1 MNSAMRAATEVAEQ
15 FGILST
21 EPVLLQET
29 NNTVVWLRPEPVIAK
44 VGVRARSQD
53 EICLEHAVALELE
66 VLGAESARPMQGIWP
81 TSHTDTGFIVTLWER
96 LDGADRA
103 TVTPDELARSLRR
116 LHFALGETRL
126 ALPSF
131 RGMLT
136 KASEA
141 LEENSGT
148 AALRQTDRELLH
160 ATNEQ
165 GLGAL
170 EGVSFNEVRLHG
182 EPHGGNRMATSEGLR
197 WIDFESTCTGPVE
210 WDLAFQ
216 PDEVVDHFPDADLS
230 LLAVL
235 RKLNSARVATWCLAS
250 RHPQMQEHGEI
261 HLALL
266 RQLSEESWRL
276 PRIP

>member
-1 MNSAMRAATEVAEQ
+1 V
-15 FGILST
+15 ST

-44 VGVRARSQD
+44 VGVRAHSQD
-53 EICLEHAVALELE
+53 EIRLEHAVALELCA
-66 VLGAESARPMQGIWP
+66 LGAESARPIQGARP
-81 TSHTDTGFIVTLWER
+81 TSHPNTGFIVTVWER
-96 LDGADRA
+96 LDGTDRA
-103 TVTPDELARSLRR
+103 RVPPDDLARSLRR
-116 LHFALGETRL
+116 LHLALVQTHV

-131 RGMLT
+131 RKMLT
-136 KASEA
+136 KASEV
-141 LEENSGT
+141 LEDDSIMAHT
-148 AALRQTDRELLH
+148 SQTDRELLR

-165 GLGAL
+165 VLDAL
-170 EGVSFNEVRLHG
+170 EGVSFNEIRLHG
-182 EPHGGNRMATSEGLR
+182 EPHGGNRMETREGLR

-216 PDEVVDHFPDADLS
+216 PDEVVDLFPEADLG
-230 LLAVL
+230 LLALL

-266 RQLSEESWRL
+266 RQTSENPWGL